1 MTQKIQNK
9 PYVMAILS
17 KVAYLQPE
25 KAEITFKEYGFH
37 NYKFIENDG
46 AQCYIVNNEDNIVII
61 FRGTEPK
68 QWSDIKADI
77 KAYKK
82 QGLHKHGK
90 VHAGFKDEVDKIYGE
105 ICHKLEQITN
115 QMYDHE
121 VHLTGHSLGGAMATI
136 CAKD

>member
-46 AQCYIVNNEDNIVII
+46 AQCYIVEIFFLRYLVLDMRPQIV
-61 FRGTEPK
+61 RP
-68 QWSDIKADI
+68 
-77 KAYKK
+77 
-82 QGLHKHGK
+82 
-90 VHAGFKDEVDKIYGE
+90 
-105 ICHKLEQITN
+105 
-115 QMYDHE
+115 
-121 VHLTGHSLGGAMATI
+121 
-136 CAKD
+136 

>member
-25 KAEITFKEYGFH
+25 KAEITFKEYGFL

-68 QWSDIKADI
+68 QW
-77 KAYKK
+77 
-82 QGLHKHGK
+82 
-90 VHAGFKDEVDKIYGE
+90 
-105 ICHKLEQITN
+105 
-115 QMYDHE
+115 
-121 VHLTGHSLGGAMATI
+121 
-136 CAKD
+136 